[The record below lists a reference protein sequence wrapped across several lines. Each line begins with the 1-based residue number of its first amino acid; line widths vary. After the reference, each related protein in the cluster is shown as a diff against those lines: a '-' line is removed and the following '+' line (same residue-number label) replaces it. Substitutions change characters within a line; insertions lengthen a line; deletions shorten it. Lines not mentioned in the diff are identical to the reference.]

1 MACKSRSLVNYR
13 SDKTVVFSEFVK
25 FQRAIWRN
33 ADKTVSKWRF
43 SDPCVWQRSHFW
55 LHFEAGK
62 SQFAMVNIWCCQ
74 NFGDLFEIML
84 TKLSLSEIWVLY
96 AFGTETTFG
105 CFLNLGKVNLEGST
119 FEVAKIW
126 DRDRFEKILTKLSPS
141 KFECFMPLA
150 QKPHSAAFWSWKTE
164 FGMVNVWCC
173 QNFGNRF
180 QEMLTKLSSI
190 KSECFILVQNLFK

>member
-74 NFGDLFEIML
+74 NFGDRHRNHFRLLFEPRKSEFGMVNIWGCQNLGDRFEKML
-84 TKLSLSEIWVLY
+84 TKL
-96 AFGTETTFG
+96 F
-105 CFLNLGKVNLEGST
+105 
-119 FEVAKIW
+119 
-126 DRDRFEKILTKLSPS
+126 PS
-141 KFECFMPLA
+141 KFECLMSSA
-150 QKPHSAAFWSWKTE
+150 QKPHSAAFWSWE
-164 FGMVNVWCC
+164 DWIWNG
-173 QNFGNRF
+173 QRL
-180 QEMLTKLSSI
+180 MLPKFWKSI
-190 KSECFILVQNLFK
+190 SRNADKIVFN